1 MSNDAKVTF
10 AGNADALLAEHK
22 KIEEANQKE
31 IKKLKELLAE
41 SRKTYS
47 EENKLLRE
55 KQVALDNTRSAQQ
68 VYNDQ
73 MQKWFNL
80 MAQGKLTLE
89 QFNRLKTAEKQKL
102 DEATAAQEKARLAQ
116 ERLTKATQAGNTEA
130 ATAGNRSRLVADGF
144 AFMAAKALVAVA
156 AIKNLAET
164 QKQMR
169 SEAAGTVANID
180 DLSRDYA
187 IQGGLKTE
195 EQRKEAVVKI
205 MEVAR
210 ANASNPNQAFST
222 ASQLASSGFDAPTG
236 ESLDSALKIIKT
248 SDMAKSDPKGYIDAA
263 AKFLKASNQK
273 LTGKNLLEIG
283 VAMRGLVDT
292 PVQASDLAEFS
303 EAAPILNMQ
312 GVDWKTGLG
321 MMTELRRAFSGA
333 TAGTKMRNIAQRLAI
348 AGTDKQAVEAL
359 GDMGLKAED
368 VDAIGESMPEALRRV
383 GAAVEKMPQAQRAG
397 AMGRLFNNENVAA
410 ADVLIK
416 NIDAVDKNVKA
427 MSDSSLFVAGV
438 NFQLQGHNAQIA
450 RSDIDLQNEQLKNQD
465 EVTRKTIL
473 SQEIKAARVGRQR
486 TQTKVESVIQ
496 NMVTNPIDDI
506 ALEMGLQSEDAVLR
520 NAERGFRTFDD
531 YGIGLNRE
539 QRQKEDEARRKRLD
553 KSGEVFT
560 AEQLK
565 ARRDPQMDE
574 QTQVL
579 KELKSAIA
587 DPANR
592 PVVNPVTRGR
602 TDK

>member
-22 KIEEANQKE
+22 KIEAANQKE
-31 IKKLKELLAE
+31 IARLKELLAE
-41 SRKTYS
+41 SRKTYT

-55 KQVALDNTRSAQQ
+55 KQVALDKTRSAQE

-73 MQKWFNL
+73 VQKWFNM

-102 DEATAAQEKARLAQ
+102 DEATAAQEKAKLAQ

-130 ATAGNRSRLVADGF
+130 ATAGNRSRLMADGF
-144 AFMAAKALVAVA
+144 AFMAAKALLAVGAVKTLA
-156 AIKNLAET
+156 AA

-169 SEAAGTVANID
+169 DEAEGTVASID

-333 TAGTKMRNIAQRLAI
+333 TAGTKMRNIAQRLSI
-348 AGTDKQAVEAL
+348 AKDDNQALQAFT
-359 GDMGLKAED
+359 DMGVNPED
-368 VDAIGESMPEALRRV
+368 VDAVGESMPEALRRI
-383 GAAVEKMPQAQRAG
+383 GAAVEKMPQGQRAG
-397 AMGRLFNNENVAA
+397 AMGRIFNNENVAA

-427 MSDSSLFVAGV
+427 MSDDSLFTAGV
-438 NFQLQGHNAQIA
+438 NFQLQGHNAEVA
-450 RSDIDLQNEQLKNQD
+450 RADIDKQNVELEEQDQSTKRAVLLREVRINRIERQRRQGILKNVYD
-465 EVTRKTIL
+465 T
-473 SQEIKAARVGRQR
+473 
-486 TQTKVESVIQ
+486 VIQ
-496 NMVTNPIDDI
+496 NPKDDLMHNIGAVSDQELLQRSVTGVRATGHLSGPAWD
-506 ALEMGLQSEDAVLR
+506 SEQQRAA
-520 NAERGFRTFDD
+520 AES
-531 YGIGLNRE
+531 
-539 QRQKEDEARRKRLD
+539 RLD

-560 AEQLK
+560 ADQLK